1 MRIANDHAVAPGG
14 IGAPEHLREIEQQ
27 PVGVLG
33 FEDDV
38 TGALARAGECASNR
52 SIPVGDEDEKLGH
65 FSACSCR
72 GRAIDARAARWLQS
86 AALMKGSVSFARELP
101 LTTLGESQHH
111 PTVRWR
117 QIWALAALVGIAC
130 WVGRI
135 ARSPASLEL
144 GAALTLVLCAVALG
158 FKRSLVIGVAMRK
171 ARARGVFFRQVE
183 DLESLARVDTLV
195 VERSGALT
203 DGRPLFV
210 GAQSNGRFGEC
221 ELLALAAALEN
232 GNEHPLAVAIVRE
245 AAARRVVIPAAKDTH
260 VVRGQGVRGT
270 VASQEVVVGNCA
282 CLTLAGIDVPG
293 DNEQRRVELN
303 RAGLRVVHVG
313 VDGQF
318 AGSFAFEERALE
330 TADKGLREL
339 AARGLRVAF
348 ISGEERSFAGWVAR
362 MLGVEQV
369 AAGAD
374 PEQKAACIA
383 GMRAAGR
390 NVALLTE
397 GLDDSAGLE
406 FANLAIVPASGN
418 PVALRR
424 ANLELASPGMT
435 GIAYAYA
442 VATGVS
448 RVARQNRLLGIAT
461 CVLAIVPLFGLLT
474 RAGAEREWALPLAI
488 AAGLLGALAVLGNT
502 LRLGDVA
509 P

>member
-1 MRIANDHAVAPGG
+1 
-14 IGAPEHLREIEQQ
+14 
-27 PVGVLG
+27 
-33 FEDDV
+33 
-38 TGALARAGECASNR
+38 
-52 SIPVGDEDEKLGH
+52 
-65 FSACSCR
+65 
-72 GRAIDARAARWLQS
+72 
-86 AALMKGSVSFARELP
+86 
-101 LTTLGESQHH
+101 
-111 PTVRWR
+111 
-117 QIWALAALVGIAC
+117 
-130 WVGRI
+130 
-135 ARSPASLEL
+135 
-144 GAALTLVLCAVALG
+144 
-158 FKRSLVIGVAMRK
+158 
-171 ARARGVFFRQVE
+171 
-183 DLESLARVDTLV
+183 
-195 VERSGALT
+195 
-203 DGRPLFV
+203 
-210 GAQSNGRFGEC
+210 
-221 ELLALAAALEN
+221 
-232 GNEHPLAVAIVRE
+232 
-245 AAARRVVIPAAKDTH
+245 
-260 VVRGQGVRGT
+260 
-270 VASQEVVVGNCA
+270 VGNCA